1 MTTRAVIL
9 LAFIAGTFATG
20 GIKKQLG
27 QANARNLAQNAG
39 G

>member
-20 GIKKQLG
+20 GIKKKLG
-27 QANARNLAQNAG
+27 
-39 G
+39 

>member
-20 GIKKQLG
+20 GIKNKLG
-27 QANARNLAQNAG
+27 
-39 G
+39 